1 MGTTTFSGP
10 IKAGTIKNT
19 TGTTVGS
26 DMKNTGFV
34 AMSQTAAI
42 DQTATTTTTDI
53 IIPANSQ
60 LISIDITV
68 TTAWSGGATT
78 LGLGGVGAA
87 TSLTAAG
94 AIQGNAVGIVAA
106 SPGTDAT
113 RTAKWLNT
121 GTGDHRLIVT
131 TANTGN
137 GVGAV
142 TVVYAQSNNVT

>member
-1 MGTTTFSGP
+1 MATTTFSGP
-10 IKAGTIKNT
+10 IKAGTIRNT
-19 TGTTVGS
+19 TGSTVGS
-26 DMKNTGFV
+26 NMANVGFV
-34 AMSQTAAI
+34 SMSQTATLTQA
-42 DQTATTTTTDI
+42 ATTTTTDI

-60 LISIDITV
+60 ILAIDLTV

-78 LGLGGVGAA
+78 LGFGGVGAA

-94 AIQGNAVGIVAA
+94 AVQGNAVGIIAA

-113 RTAKWLNT
+113 RTGKWLDT
-121 GTGDHRLIVT
+121 GSSDERLIVT

-142 TVVYAQSNNVT
+142 TVRYVQNNNVS

>member
-1 MGTTTFSGP
+1 MAITTFSGP
-10 IKAGTIKNT
+10 IKAGTIRNT
-19 TGTTVGS
+19 TGSTVGS
-26 DMKNTGFV
+26 NMANVGFV
-34 AMSQTAAI
+34 SMSQTATLTQA
-42 DQTATTTTTDI
+42 ATTTTTDI

-60 LISIDITV
+60 ILAIDLTV
-68 TTAWSGGATT
+68 TTAWSGAATT
-78 LGLGGVGAA
+78 VGFGGVGAA

-94 AIQGNAVGIVAA
+94 AVAGGTVGIIAA

-113 RTAKWLNT
+113 RVGKWLDT

-142 TVVYAQSNNVT
+142 TVRYVQNNNVS

>member
-1 MGTTTFSGP
+1 
-10 IKAGTIKNT
+10 
-19 TGTTVGS
+19 V
-26 DMKNTGFV
+26 
-34 AMSQTAAI
+34 
-42 DQTATTTTTDI
+42 
-53 IIPANSQ
+53 
-60 LISIDITV
+60 TV

-87 TSLTAAG
+87 TTLTAAG

-113 RTAKWLNT
+113 RTSKWLNT

>member
-1 MGTTTFSGP
+1 MY
-10 IKAGTIKNT
+10 
-19 TGTTVGS
+19 
-26 DMKNTGFV
+26 MKNFYLVAIFIAFFTSISLTSAQNLVWETPEPTG
-34 AMSQTAAI
+34 AGNATLAI
-42 DQTATTTTTDI
+42 YAESVYLNDV
-53 IIPANSQ
+53 
-60 LISIDITV
+60 TV

-87 TSLTAAG
+87 TTLTAAG

-113 RTAKWLNT
+113 RTSKWLNT

>member
-1 MGTTTFSGP
+1 MATTTFSGP
-10 IKAGTIKNT
+10 IKAGTIRNT
-19 TGTTVGS
+19 TGSTVGS
-26 DMKNTGFV
+26 NMANVGFV
-34 AMSQTAAI
+34 SMSQTATLTQA
-42 DQTATTTTTDI
+42 ATTTTTDI

-60 LISIDITV
+60 ILAIDLTV

-78 LGLGGVGAA
+78 LGFGGVGAA

-94 AIQGNAVGIVAA
+94 AVQGNAVGIIAA

-113 RTAKWLNT
+113 RTGKWLDT
-121 GTGDHRLIVT
+121 GSSDERLIVT

-142 TVVYAQSNNVT
+142 TVSDV

>member
-42 DQTATTTTTDI
+42 DQTATTTTTNI

-94 AIQGNAVGIVAA
+94 AIQGN
-106 SPGTDAT
+106 
-113 RTAKWLNT
+113 
-121 GTGDHRLIVT
+121 
-131 TANTGN
+131 
-137 GVGAV
+137 
-142 TVVYAQSNNVT
+142 